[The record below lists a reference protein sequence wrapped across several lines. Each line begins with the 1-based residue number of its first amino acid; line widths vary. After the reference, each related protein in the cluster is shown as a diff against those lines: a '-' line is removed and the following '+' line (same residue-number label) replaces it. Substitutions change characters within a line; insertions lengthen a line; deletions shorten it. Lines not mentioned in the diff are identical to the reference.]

1 MTERIVNPSQLQM
14 ARIAGVLYLTI
25 IISGIF
31 AEFFV
36 RQSLV
41 VSGDAATTAGNITAS
56 AGLFRMGIAGDLI
69 MIMNDVALALIF
81 CILLKPVS
89 NTLDLL
95 AVFFRLAQATTLEI
109 NLLNLFFV
117 LQLLNGADYLAALNP
132 EQVHALVLL
141 LLNAHSTGYAIGLVF
156 FGFSILVLGY
166 LIFRSGYIP
175 RILGILLMLASLGYL
190 VDSFAHVLLPNY
202 ADYAAIFTLVVFTP
216 AFIAELSLA
225 LWLLLKG
232 VNVQRTQLLYG
243 NAA

>member
-1 MTERIVNPSQLQM
+1 MTERIVNPSQLQV

-36 RQSLV
+36 RQSLI
-41 VSGDAATTAGNITAS
+41 VSGDAATTVENITAS
-56 AGLFRMGIAGDLI
+56 AGLFRMGIASDLI
-69 MIMNDVALALIF
+69 MIMSDVALALIF
-81 CILLKPVS
+81 YILLKPVS
-89 NTLDLL
+89 NTLALL
-95 AVFFRLAQATTLEI
+95 AAFFRLAQATTLGI

-117 LQLLNGADYLAALNP
+117 LQLLNGADYLAVLDAG
-132 EQVHALVLL
+132 QVHALVLL
-141 LLNAHSTGYAIGLVF
+141 FLNAHSTGYAIGLVF

-175 RILGILLMLASLGYL
+175 RVLGILLVLASFGYL

-202 ADYAAIFTLVVFTP
+202 ADYAAVFTMVVFTP

-232 VNVQRTQLLYG
+232 VNVQRTQLRYG
-243 NAA
+243 NAT

>member
-1 MTERIVNPSQLQM
+1 MTERIANPSQLQV

-41 VSGDAATTAGNITAS
+41 VSGDAATTVENITAS

-69 MIMNDVALALIF
+69 MIMSDVALALIF
-81 CILLKPVS
+81 YILLKPVS
-89 NTLDLL
+89 NTLALL
-95 AVFFRLAQATTLEI
+95 AAFFRLAQATTLGI

-117 LQLLNGADYLAALNP
+117 LQLLSGADYLTALDP
-132 EQVHALVLL
+132 EQMQALVLL
-141 LLNAHSTGYAIGLVF
+141 FLNAHSTGYAIGLVF
-156 FGFSILVLGY
+156 FGFSILILGY

-175 RILGILLMLASLGYL
+175 RILGILLVLASFGYL
-190 VDSFAHVLLPNY
+190 VDSFAYVLLPHY
-202 ADYAAIFTLVVFTP
+202 ADYAAIFTMVVFTP

-232 VNVQRTQLLYG
+232 VNVQRTRLLYG
-243 NAA
+243 NAT

>member
-1 MTERIVNPSQLQM
+1 MTERIVNPSQLQV

-36 RQSLV
+36 RQSLI
-41 VSGDAATTAGNITAS
+41 VSGDAATTVENITAS

-69 MIMNDVALALIF
+69 MIMSDVALALIF
-81 CILLKPVS
+81 YILLKPVS
-89 NTLDLL
+89 NTLALL
-95 AVFFRLAQATTLEI
+95 AAFFRLAQATTLGI

-117 LQLLNGADYLAALNP
+117 LQLLNGADYLAVLDAG
-132 EQVHALVLL
+132 QVHALVLL
-141 LLNAHSTGYAIGLVF
+141 FLNAHSTGYAIGLVF

-175 RILGILLMLASLGYL
+175 RVLGILLVLASFGYL

-202 ADYAAIFTLVVFTP
+202 ADYAAVFTMVVFTP

-232 VNVQRTQLLYG
+232 VNVQRTQLRYG
-243 NAA
+243 NAT

>member
-41 VSGDAATTAGNITAS
+41 VSGDAATTAENIMAS

-69 MIMNDVALALIF
+69 MIMSDVALALIF
-81 CILLKPVS
+81 YILLKPVS
-89 NTLDLL
+89 NTLALL
-95 AVFFRLAQATTLEI
+95 AAFFRLAQATTLGI

-117 LQLLNGADYLAALNP
+117 LQLLNGADYLAALGP

-141 LLNAHSTGYAIGLVF
+141 FLNAHSTGYAIGLVF

-202 ADYAAIFTLVVFTP
+202 ADYAAVFTLVVFTP